1 MASRAQTETL
11 GFVLAFAI
19 ITASIGL
26 VYTTGFSGLN
36 EAREFEEVNNA
47 ERAFEVL
54 ADNIGDIVHWNA
66 PSRSTEIRLAGSALT
81 IAEQD
86 RVRVNA
92 SGIGLNETYGVRPII
107 FDADTGERIIYFQGS
122 VIRESGSDANVLRES
137 LMLITE
143 NRTVL
148 PVVQTRLT
156 GTGSV
161 SGETTVLIRARHATS
176 SIVLEDENPPSPLW
190 FNVTSPWTDAWVDHM
205 ESKSGITDCIAVD
218 GTAACRIET
227 DHVYIT
233 LVQVD
238 VEIE

>member
-66 PSRSTEIRLAGSALT
+66 PSRSTEVRLAGSSLS
-81 IAEQD
+81 IAEANTI
-86 RVRVNA
+86 RVNA

-122 VIRESGSDANVLRES
+122 VIRESGADAIVVRES
-137 LMLITE
+137 SMLITE

-148 PVVQTRLT
+148 PVLQTRLT

-161 SGETTVLIRARHATS
+161 AGQTTVLIRTRQATTN
-176 SIVLEDENPPSPLW
+176 IVLEDENPPSPIW
-190 FNVTSPWTDAWVDHM
+190 FNVTSPWTNAWIDHM
-205 ESKSGITDCIAVD
+205 ESKSGVVDRFAVD
-218 GTAACRIET
+218 VLSLIYC
-227 DHVYIT
+227 
-233 LVQVD
+233 
-238 VEIE
+238 